1 MDIKFMNS
9 KNSKIL
15 EPDRLLL
22 HLLNNIN
29 LIKDF
34 FSKCDQIRRNM
45 WILSHLLKKSL
56 IENFIFCVV
65 LSLGFFY
72 QKYYSD
78 SI

>member
-29 LIKDF
+29 LK
-34 FSKCDQIRRNM
+34 
-45 WILSHLLKKSL
+45 
-56 IENFIFCVV
+56 
-65 LSLGFFY
+65 
-72 QKYYSD
+72 
-78 SI
+78 